1 MGKKK
6 TTKQKRQWEIYQ
18 SIGKILLQCT
28 VSDTGQLGER
38 EKRFVPRGM
47 PIFPFER
54 AGKGDCVFKDY
65 PGRDVLGKHRL
76 VSQSPLS

>member
-47 PIFPFER
+47 THLPF
-54 AGKGDCVFKDY
+54 
-65 PGRDVLGKHRL
+65 
-76 VSQSPLS
+76 